1 MVVADDGKLF
11 TFGRNQ
17 NGQLGLGDT
26 HDRLKPELVTVLADA
41 GRPVLVKK
49 AAGGAE
55 HSAITVEGGGM
66 YTFGWGR
73 YGNLG
78 HGDVAGLPPS
88 RSTWS
93 TLSHNST

>member
-1 MVVADDGKLF
+1 MRRAL
-11 TFGRNQ
+11 
-17 NGQLGLGDT
+17 QLGLGDT
-26 HDRLKPELVTVLADA
+26 QDRLRPELVTALANA
-41 GRPVLVKK
+41 GVLVKK

-78 HGDVAGLPPS
+78 HGHVAGPPH
-88 RSTWS
+88 T
-93 TLSHNST
+93 